1 MPQCEEDREVT
12 HAILSIFVNT
22 LFLMNKCLE
31 DKIVCIPID
40 IIFAY

>member
-12 HAILSIFVNT
+12 RAMLSTFVNT

-31 DKIVCIPID
+31 DKVV
-40 IIFAY
+40 